1 MKGGGMVKEKRKRII
16 LKFLT
21 LWMVLMFLCH
31 LAIEHRV
38 FRPIVAVKS
47 WEELLLILS
56 LPTLAVF
63 LVIVVRIWVKFIDDS
78 LCS

>member
-1 MKGGGMVKEKRKRII
+1 MVKEKRRGII
-16 LKFLT
+16 FKFFT
-21 LWMVLMFLCH
+21 LWAVLVFLCN

-47 WEELLLILS
+47 WEELMLILS
-56 LPTLAVF
+56 LPTLAVS

>member
-1 MKGGGMVKEKRKRII
+1 MIKEKRRGII
-16 LKFLT
+16 LKFFT
-21 LWMVLMFLCH
+21 LWIVLVFLCR

-38 FRPIVAVKS
+38 FKSIAAVKS
-47 WEELLLILS
+47 WEEWLLMLS